1 MLARPAFAPSPG
13 SLPVLRQAE
22 VNAVERLAR
31 LLQRDND
38 DLLNMTL
45 RLLFNLSFDSG
56 LRAKM
61 VEVGLLPKLTALLG
75 RRSTSVLQNQL
86 GERPAEC
93 SVPRMAAVRLG
104 TFVSQFRRVVTL
116 CCVSGHRRCG
126 EQPAD
131 RPPHSLPRQ
140 HGRPLQGHVC
150 LHGLHP
156 SAHADALRAA
166 RGEAPRRDHLHLRQ
180 PGCEQEERAAD
191 V

>member
-1 MLARPAFAPSPG
+1 MLARPAFTPSPG

-75 RRSTSVLQNQL
+75 RRSTSVLQNQFP
-86 GERPAEC
+86 ERPAEW
-93 SVPRMAAVRLG
+93 SSWSSRWEK
-104 TFVSQFRRVVTL
+104 RR
-116 CCVSGHRRCG
+116 
-126 EQPAD
+126 
-131 RPPHSLPRQ
+131 
-140 HGRPLQGHVC
+140 HGWQQC
-150 LHGLHP
+150 A
-156 SAHADALRAA
+156 SA
-166 RGEAPRRDHLHLRQ
+166 P
-180 PGCEQEERAAD
+180 
-191 V
+191 